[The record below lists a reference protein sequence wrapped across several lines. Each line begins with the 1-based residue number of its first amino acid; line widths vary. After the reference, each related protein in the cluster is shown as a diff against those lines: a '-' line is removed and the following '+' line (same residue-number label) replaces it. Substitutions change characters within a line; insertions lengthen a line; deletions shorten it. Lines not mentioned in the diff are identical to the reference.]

1 MSEGRSPGP
10 SGSLSPD
17 TTPVYLPRAGL
28 RREALPEARLL
39 LSGGSPVP
47 PPALGR
53 RWSRQQTGLLVD
65 CCATTAPSRLEQT
78 LCSSSSTFPFQ
89 STPEFPL
96 PSSSLHGLWHRQWD
110 LGMELLSL
118 SRGPVLGFRKGHS
131 VGQTP
136 VRGEEGW
143 LGTERGPPHVPSV
156 HQSTSRRR
164 LGQARFPRSSISFCK
179 TILPLP
185 SPCSHIP
192 FVLPQ
197 GGTEELDEGSLC
209 TLLTARGPS
218 KASTLLWAPLA

>member
-65 CCATTAPSRLEQT
+65 CCATTAPSRLERP

-136 VRGEEGW
+136 VRGEEGR
-143 LGTERGPPHVPSV
+143 LGTERGPPHVPSFLP
-156 HQSTSRRR
+156 STSPPAGGGWAR
-164 LGQARFPRSSISFCK
+164 LAFHAAAFRSAKPSFLSLRPVPTFPSSCPRAGRKSWTK
-179 TILPLP
+179 AVSVP
-185 SPCSHIP
+185 S
-192 FVLPQ
+192 
-197 GGTEELDEGSLC
+197 
-209 TLLTARGPS
+209 
-218 KASTLLWAPLA
+218 